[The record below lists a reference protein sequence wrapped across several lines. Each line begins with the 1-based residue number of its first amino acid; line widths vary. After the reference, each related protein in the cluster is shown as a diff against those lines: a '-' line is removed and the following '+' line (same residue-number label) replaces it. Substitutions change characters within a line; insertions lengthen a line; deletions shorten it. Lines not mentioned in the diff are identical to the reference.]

1 MFTSGTSLEGRN
13 GMKTGDYTQSLQGTE
28 YIALVSVRVCYN
40 PGVSPQDVEDQSRVQ
55 LLGLWEFRR
64 SNSGLRTQGS
74 GTQGQRF
81 RDCSSWWPGS
91 AKLAKQGYIL
101 FLQQSDTSYRFI
113 GMQTACA
120 VATVRDKKIGIFTT
134 SLGSKHVLQS
144 SGPKFSR
151 RKDTLHV
158 QEP

>member
-1 MFTSGTSLEGRN
+1 
-13 GMKTGDYTQSLQGTE
+13 MKTGDYTQGLQGME

-81 RDCSSWWPGS
+81 RTAPAGGQEVQSW
-91 AKLAKQGYIL
+91 
-101 FLQQSDTSYRFI
+101 QS
-113 GMQTACA
+113 
-120 VATVRDKKIGIFTT
+120 KGIFFFYSNPIRVT
-134 SLGSKHVLQS
+134 GSSECRQ
-144 SGPKFSR
+144 PA
-151 RKDTLHV
+151 
-158 QEP
+158 Q